1 MSALFEES
9 VFLVIDSLENENHSL
24 STIQKIITRN
34 GGRYILLAPESS
46 LDAIQNNTISHI
58 ITSNYDFSGFQKA
71 RDLMLPITSP
81 QWLQDSELTSQRK
94 NYRLYSPQPLPF
106 MDKVVVCIA
115 DNLPEGD
122 KDMMYAGVRAFGGQY
137 LDSLSRYTTHL
148 IANDL
153 SNNKSVLA
161 ANIKQRENL
170 KIQIVLPHWLDDS
183 FKAQKLVDERPYRLS
198 DPVTLRTGNPN
209 FEIRG
214 TVADSIFDDE
224 VSASLSHSTF
234 NRDLL
239 KGKRVFLASDHSLSE
254 HFRDSLCELIEF
266 CGGIVVTD
274 FELANIDVFVGKY
287 REGSE
292 YRQCVNAT
300 HVEVASLRWLY
311 QVIVRKEYVSPL
323 DSNLLNFPLP
333 RAQIPE
339 LIGKRVSVT
348 GYSGD
353 ARHYLSLLITA
364 MGALFTKTLDA
375 HNSYLVAEK
384 HRGEKYMAVKSRW
397 PEVKIV
403 NHVWIEHCF
412 AQWKFLDPSNTIYQN
427 VDEETPRLGTTVV
440 DKSLIELSVNRK
452 DSLQTVDDSFGE
464 KSDAKSD
471 GRSDG
476 FEIIE
481 EGARAVQAT
490 ETSKAT
496 SPEPTVIASSPLKK
510 SGVQTSDASIV
521 DNGSSQPEEP
531 IEQTFSRSSRS
542 AKQKASSRLHSD
554 MEDLNKYT
562 SILKSTRKMNSYMRD
577 LESSIDKAK
586 KKPANAGSPIES
598 RKRDSSPSS
607 MSKQSPSLKKQKGTE
622 IVEQVAIMTGCE
634 VELTLNRADVVMLGR
649 MGIKVVN
656 DYSSLR
662 EVHLL
667 VAPRVLRTEKFLK
680 CLSQCTRVIHP
691 SYFAELLSYMKSHPD
706 HSLSEC
712 LASTPIDDYLL
723 DAVIPVKQ
731 INEDLGVHTKESGLT
746 HLLNAS
752 NKGCVFKGLK
762 LNVSHNLNGG
772 PDLITSILKEHGVD
786 EIKKV
791 KLSNHFKKK
800 DLIANPD
807 KRRILIAHKDKDKRL
822 VKSLCSEDVT
832 IVEWDWCVKS
842 IFKLRLDE
850 FRDYVI
856 QAS

>member
-9 VFLVIDSLENENHSL
+9 VFLVIDYLEKESLSL
-24 STIQKIITRN
+24 STIQEIITRN

-46 LDAIQNNTISHI
+46 LNAIQNNSISHV
-58 ITSNYDFSGFQKA
+58 ITSNYNFSGLKKA

-81 QWLQDSELTSQRK
+81 QWLQDSELSSQRK
-94 NYRLYSPQPLPF
+94 NYRLYSPQPSPF

-183 FKAQKLVDERPYRLS
+183 FKAQKLVDEKPYRLS

-224 VSASLSHSTF
+224 ASASLSLSTSYQ
-234 NRDLL
+234 DVLH
-239 KGKRVFLASDHSLSE
+239 GKRLFLASDHSLSE
-254 HFRDSLCELIEF
+254 HFRDSLCELIELY
-266 CGGIVVTD
+266 GGIVVTD
-274 FELANIDVFVGKY
+274 FELAEIDVYIGKY

-292 YRQCVNAT
+292 YRQCVNAAR
-300 HVEVASLRWLY
+300 VEVASLRWLY
-311 QVIVRKEYVSPL
+311 QVVVRKEFVSPL
-323 DSNLLNFPLP
+323 ESNLLNYPLP
-333 RAQIPE
+333 RTQIPE
-339 LIGKRVSVT
+339 LVGKRVSVT

-375 HNSYLVAEK
+375 QNSYLVAEK

-397 PEVKIV
+397 PDVKIV
-403 NHVWIEHCF
+403 NHFWVEHCF
-412 AQWKFLDPSNTIYQN
+412 AQWKFVGPSSTIYQN
-427 VDEETPRLGTTVV
+427 VEEVTPRLGTTVI
-440 DKSLIELSVNRK
+440 DKSLIELSINRR
-452 DSLQTVDDSFGE
+452 DTMQTVDDSFGE

-476 FEIIE
+476 FEVS
-481 EGARAVQAT
+481 EGGLRAVQA
-490 ETSKAT
+490 ETSKAA

-510 SGVQTSDASIV
+510 DEPQTSDAFIV
-521 DNGSSQPEEP
+521 ADGSSQPEEP
-531 IEQTFSRSSRS
+531 IEQKFSRSSRS
-542 AKQKASSRLHSD
+542 AKQKASSKLHSD

-562 SILKSTRKMNSYMRD
+562 SILKSTRKMNTYMRE

-586 KKPANAGSPIES
+586 KKPVTAGSSIES
-598 RKRDSSPSS
+598 KKRDSDTSSISKRSP
-607 MSKQSPSLKKQKGTE
+607 PLKKQKGSE
-622 IVEQVAIMTGCE
+622 LVEQVAIMTGCE
-634 VELTLNRADVVMLGR
+634 AELTLNRADVVLLGR
-649 MGIKVVN
+649 LGIKVVN
-656 DYSSLR
+656 DYSTLR
-662 EVHLL
+662 KVHLL

-680 CLSQCTRVIHP
+680 CLSQCIRVIHP
-691 SYFAELLSYMKSHPD
+691 SYFAELLSYVKSHPD
-706 HSLSEC
+706 HSPSEC
-712 LASTPIDDYLL
+712 LASTPIDNYLL
-723 DAVIPVKQ
+723 DTVISVKH
-731 INEDLGVHTKESGLT
+731 INEDLGVCTKESGLT
-746 HLLNAS
+746 HLLNAP
-752 NKGCVFKGLK
+752 NKGRVFKGLN
-762 LNVSHNLNGG
+762 LNLSHNLNGG

-791 KLSNHFKKK
+791 KLSNHFTRRE
-800 DLIANPD
+800 LIANHD
-807 KRRILIAHKDKDKRL
+807 KRSILIAHKDKDKRF

-856 QAS
+856 EAS